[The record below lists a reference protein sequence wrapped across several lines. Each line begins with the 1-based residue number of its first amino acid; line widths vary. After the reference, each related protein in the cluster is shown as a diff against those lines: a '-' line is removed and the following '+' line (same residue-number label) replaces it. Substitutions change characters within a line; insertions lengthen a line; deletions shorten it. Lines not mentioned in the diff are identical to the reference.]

1 MRHSH
6 VTRPGPAWD
15 AMAVVS
21 LLYFPMAVLAMGPY
35 FLTQPTVLFSAWPE
49 DAAFRVFL
57 ESALDGRTGPY
68 RAHLAAMV
76 FHTLT
81 GSLLM
86 LLGPYLLWSR
96 PRRRTRTHVLA
107 GRLYV
112 ATVLASMTGA
122 LVFLV
127 TEPLEE
133 AFTGPVFALG
143 LWAMFFG
150 TVLSALLGW
159 VAALRH
165 QIRLHVLWVCLN
177 YGFVMSAP
185 LLRIEW
191 GLFGVAGVGD
201 TLEEVSPQAA
211 IHVVALSTMAA
222 VVGAVHIAD
231 HLRPKGGTLG
241 TVTRHRAPSAA
252 VPPGVVVGCVG
263 AGLAA
268 LGVLAVRYL
277 DHGSAATTNL
287 AWFVVPVTLGAGAT
301 LLLRRRAAASGRAEL
316 ADEHTVLLCWVAC
329 SPVIALGVAVL
340 ARVWLGLGSP
350 IADATGVTLC
360 GGLAAFF
367 AVQTLHVR
375 EELAGHRRSGRAGTT
390 AGAVSHSREGSPAS

>member
-1 MRHSH
+1 MGRSQ
-6 VTRPGPAWD
+6 VDRPGPAWD

-21 LLYFPMAVLAMGPY
+21 ILYFPMAALAMGPY
-35 FLTQPTVLFSAWPE
+35 LLSQPTALFSAWPE

-57 ESALDGRTGPY
+57 ESALEGRTGPY
-68 RAHLAAMV
+68 QAHLAAMV

-96 PRRRTRTHVLA
+96 PRRRTRAHVLA
-107 GRLYV
+107 GRLYL

-127 TEPLEE
+127 TEPLDE

-143 LWAMFFG
+143 LWAMFVG

-165 QIRLHVLWVCLN
+165 RIRLHVLWVCLN
-177 YGFVMSAP
+177 YGFVMGAP

-191 GLFGVAGVGD
+191 GLFGMAGVGD
-201 TLEEVSPQAA
+201 TVEEVSPQAA

-222 VVGAVHIAD
+222 VVGALHIAD
-231 HLRPKGGTLG
+231 RLRPKGVTLG
-241 TVTRHRAPSAA
+241 AATRHPAPSPA
-252 VPPGVVVGCVG
+252 VPPGVVLGCVG
-263 AGLAA
+263 AGLVA
-268 LGVLAVRYL
+268 LGILGERYL
-277 DHGSAATTNL
+277 EHGSAASTNL

-301 LLLRRRAAASGRAEL
+301 LLLRQRAVASGRAEL
-316 ADEHTVLLCWVAC
+316 ADEHTVLLCWVAS
-329 SPVIALGVAVL
+329 SPVIALGVAVV

-367 AVQTLHVR
+367 AVQTIHVR
-375 EELAGHRRSGRAGTT
+375 EELAGHRRGSRTNAGNGR
-390 AGAVSHSREGSPAS
+390 VSRSREDSRAS